1 MSEEMETRPEPEPEP
16 KNDKSHKPV
25 QWLRLLAAGLAV
37 AAALAATATAN
48 GHAADVTAGGPAVC
62 VVLRATP

>member
-1 MSEEMETRPEPEPEP
+1 MSEEMETRPEPES
-16 KNDKSHKPV
+16 KNDKSHKPG
-25 QWLRLLAAGLAV
+25 QWLRLLAAGLAA